1 MQTDRKTGTSL
12 TLFFTKKVSLKT
24 WLRTGNF
31 DREIAL
37 YKKLSE
43 NLKEVNFVTYGGE
56 SDRRFVNMLNNIK
69 LMPIQWHEREISTV
83 LELILKYYPEL
94 RRTNVLK
101 TNQIEGAEIPIW
113 FKKRFEKKLITRCG
127 YLHSYFV
134 RESTTDK
141 KKIETAVRLERKAFT
156 SADLSIVTSE
166 WQRDNVVEN
175 YNIDRKK
182 IKVIPNYVVTDIF
195 KPYADFEKEFDLI
208 YVGRSSKQK
217 NLENLFKALHYL
229 KKKNKNVS
237 LLMIGGSFRDR
248 KLREIAAQ
256 YGLNITFRD
265 NVPNFRLPMFFNR
278 ARAFILPSK
287 YEGHP
292 KALIEAMNCGL
303 PCIGSNVTGI
313 KGDIKHMETGYLCN
327 TDYESIA
334 EAINAVLS
342 DGSLR
347 QHMGKNAREYILR
360 NYSLDKILKK
370 ELEVIKEVIEK

>member
-1 MQTDRKTGTSL
+1 MYNEENTRL
-12 TLFFTKKVSLKT
+12 ALFFTKKTSLAT
-24 WLRTGNF
+24 WARVGNLE
-31 DREIAL
+31 RETAL

-43 NLKEVNFVTYGGE
+43 ILKEVSFITYGGKKDIYF
-56 SDRRFVNMLNNIK
+56 SSQLNNIK
-69 LMPIQWHEREISTV
+69 LLPVQWHEREISTV

-370 ELEVIKEVIEK
+370 ELEVIREVIEK